1 MQRSFQPLIAFSV
14 LQFMFAVNTADAGAD
29 EILGEWFPPD
39 AAALLRIERKQG
51 AYTIQIVRQS
61 ADRVLHPQ
69 VKDVGNP
76 DLNLRERPLEG
87 LEIGHGFRF
96 YEDRWKDGSLY
107 DPATGREY
115 RASIDILDEHHLR
128 VRGFIGLSL
137 FGRSQIWT
145 SKAFFSRN
153 LSRLLHGA
161 PSEGAA
167 P

>member
-1 MQRSFQPLIAFSV
+1 MQRFFQPLIAFSV
-14 LQFMFAVNTADAGAD
+14 LQLMFAVNTADAGAD
-29 EILGEWFPPD
+29 EIVGEWFPPD

-51 AYTIQIVRQS
+51 TYAIQIVRQS
-61 ADRVLHPQ
+61 GDRVLHPE
-69 VKDVGNP
+69 VKDIGNP
-76 DLNLRERPLEG
+76 DLSLRERSLEG

-96 YEDRWKDGSLY
+96 HRDRWKDGLLY

-115 RASIDILDEHHLR
+115 QASIDILDEHHLR

-161 PSEGAA
+161 PSEGVE